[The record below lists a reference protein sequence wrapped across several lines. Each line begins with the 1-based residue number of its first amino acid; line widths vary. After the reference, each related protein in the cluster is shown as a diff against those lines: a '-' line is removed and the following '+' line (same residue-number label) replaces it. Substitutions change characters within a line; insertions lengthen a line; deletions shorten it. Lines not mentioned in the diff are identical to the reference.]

1 MKAFWHY
8 CFFKKILAKRFYNTI
23 SFRITQNYA
32 NKISQINKGQEKST
46 QPSTTENTAT
56 TPMPDMFGDNK
67 FIQTLEPDI
76 QYLSSPEDIALNK
89 FTSSFLGKECHLI
102 DKKSFTK
109 G

>member
-32 NKISQINKGQEKST
+32 NKISQMNKGQDKST

-76 QYLSSPEDIALNK
+76 QYLSNSENANK
-89 FTSSFLGKECHLI
+89 FTSTFLGKECHLI